1 MAFGPAAMGYDRAIT
16 IFSPDGSLYQVDYAF
31 EAVKKGWTTLG
42 IRTNSGVVLISEKR
56 KARTLIDV
64 EGIEKIFI
72 VDDHVGISFAGLAPD
87 GRVLIDYARTQAL
100 NHRLVY
106 DELISIDYLVKTIS
120 DVKQV
125 YTQHGGVRPFGVA
138 LLVGGVD
145 KGVPKLYMTEPS
157 GQYMP
162 YYAVAIGQGEHVV
175 NEYLEK
181 NYRPDLSMEDTLL
194 LGVRAL
200 LSTMKPEDKG
210 SPQNIEIGYISV
222 EKPLFRKM
230 SIAERL
236 EILKKAMG

>member
-1 MAFGPAAMGYDRAIT
+1 MI
-16 IFSPDGSLYQVDYAF
+16 
-31 EAVKKGWTTLG
+31 
-42 IRTNSGVVLISEKR
+42 
-56 KARTLIDV
+56 
-64 EGIEKIFI
+64 
-72 VDDHVGISFAGLAPD
+72 
-87 GRVLIDYARTQAL
+87 
-100 NHRLVY
+100 Y

-120 DVKQV
+120 DVKQI

-181 NYRPDLSMEDTLL
+181 NYKPDLNMEETIL
-194 LGVRAL
+194 LGVKAL

-222 EKPLFRKM
+222 DKPIFRKM
-230 SIAERL
+230 SISERL